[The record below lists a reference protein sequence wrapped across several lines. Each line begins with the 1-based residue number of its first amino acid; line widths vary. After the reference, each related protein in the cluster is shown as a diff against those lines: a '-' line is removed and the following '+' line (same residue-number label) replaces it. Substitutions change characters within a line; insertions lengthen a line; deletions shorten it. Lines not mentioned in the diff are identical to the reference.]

1 MAFLIPLSVSNFLQ
15 NLTVCSEVILG
26 SSLVKRHTSP
36 DSVLRPWGKELQG
49 KTHLVRTISYLIILS
64 FSKSMILDLFPIEI
78 LTCEWFAPF
87 QGFSIELRVERWPDH
102 HSQRAFGM
110 RSCSLDVPVMPVQ
123 LSLPVIHVI
132 N

>member
-1 MAFLIPLSVSNFLQ
+1 MVFLTPLSASNFLQ

-36 DSVLRPWGKELQG
+36 DSVLSPWGKELQG
-49 KTHLVRTISYLIILS
+49 KTHLIRTTSYLIILS
-64 FSKSMILDLFPIEI
+64 FSKSMILDLFSIGI

-87 QGFSIELRVERWPDH
+87 QGFSIELTVERWPDH
-102 HSQRAFGM
+102 HSRRAFGM